1 MDIKRFFSGLTG
13 RSDMNV
19 LHTPYGSFNL
29 AKEDNRKRVKHIVMS
44 LQQTTDAL
52 TRTVSY
58 THLTLP
64 TTPYV

>member
-1 MDIKRFFSGLTG
+1 
-13 RSDMNV
+13 MNV

-52 TRTVSY
+52 TRKGMADGHQCGVSE
-58 THLTLP
+58 P
-64 TTPYV
+64 AKVI